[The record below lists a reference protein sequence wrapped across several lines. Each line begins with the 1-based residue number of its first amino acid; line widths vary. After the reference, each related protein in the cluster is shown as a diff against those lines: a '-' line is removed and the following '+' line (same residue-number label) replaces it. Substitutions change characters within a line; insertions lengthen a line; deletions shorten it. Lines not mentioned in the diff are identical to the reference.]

1 MLLADNEP
9 FLIPSDVARQL
20 GVHPSAVIRWMN
32 RGTLRPDGSRIRLQH
47 IKLPGSYRI
56 KQRWVDEYLESL
68 ASDRQQPSDASETP
82 KPARSERVER
92 MHVALAAAGYTS

>member
-1 MLLADNEP
+1 MFSADNEP

-20 GVHPSAVIRWMN
+20 CVHPSAVIRWMN

-56 KQRWVDEYLESL
+56 KQRWVDEYLEAL
-68 ASDRQQPSDASETP
+68 ASDRQGASKTP
-82 KPARSERVER
+82 EAKPQARSERVDR
-92 MHVALAAAGYTS
+92 MNVALAAAGF